1 MTMPKFESR
10 MTVEVKRIF
19 SATREQVF
27 RAWTEAQALERWF
40 KPMGRS
46 TTVKELD
53 LRVGGSFRFDMT
65 NPGAPNIVITGYYVE
80 IVRPEKLVFTWQ
92 ASTTDDKETLV
103 TVILTERAAFTEVRL
118 THEGLTTEQMIL
130 DHQQGWEFFMN
141 NFATLFET

>member
-1 MTMPKFESR
+1 MTIPSPESSV
-10 MTVEVKRIF
+10 TVEVKRIF

-46 TTVKELD
+46 TTVKVLD

-80 IVRPEKLVFTWQ
+80 IVRP
-92 ASTTDDKETLV
+92 
-103 TVILTERAAFTEVRL
+103 
-118 THEGLTTEQMIL
+118 
-130 DHQQGWEFFMN
+130 
-141 NFATLFET
+141 

>member
-1 MTMPKFESR
+1 MTMPTLESP
-10 MTVEVKRIF
+10 MTVDVKRIF

-46 TTVKELD
+46 TIVKELD

-92 ASTTDDKETLV
+92 SSTTDNKETLV

-118 THEGLTTEQMIL
+118 THERLTTEQMIL

-141 NFATLFET
+141 NFATLFEI